1 MVAGHIVAAAGTAG
15 AAEEGTAE
23 IAGIHRKEGP
33 FRTSSSKQQD
43 WAVVEEHHTVELEQE
58 LQRDQKDCSC
68 CSGLR

>member
-1 MVAGHIVAAAGTAG
+1 MVAGHIA

-23 IAGIHRKEGP
+23 IAGFHRKEGP

-43 WAVVEEHHTVELEQE
+43 WAVVEEHHTVALPELEQG